1 LAKRR
6 QKKASRVEQ
15 SSHMRQVHNT
25 AMSPIAKCIR
35 KACLPAASLFLTL
48 NPGAV
53 LAGPEGGQVVGGQGD
68 ISTPNSTTTLIN
80 QQSQNLAIDWATFN
94 VNTNELV
101 QFNQPSSTASA
112 LNRIFD
118 QNPSQIFGTINA
130 NGNVLLV
137 NPHGIFFSPTAS
149 VNVNSLI
156 ASGLDISTSDFM
168 NGKLNFY
175 GVDGTDGIV
184 VNQGILQ
191 AATGGSITL
200 VGKAVSNEGFILAT
214 AGQVNMVA
222 GQQITI
228 DFDGD
233 GLMQFAVDKEVLTN
247 AQSLDAAVSNSG
259 EIQADGG
266 SILLKG
272 SAAKDIFSKVV
283 NNEGIIKAGRIE
295 NKGGEIRLVGLGS
308 GASVLNTGTITADA
322 GDATSSGGSVELT
335 AENVTNSGT
344 ITANATGG
352 DGGSIKLQSTDTTLV
367 EGNAVVTASSSSA
380 QGGTVQVLGDKVGLF
395 DAASINVSGA
405 LGGGEVLI
413 GGDFQGK
420 NPDVQNAQ
428 FTQVSSDV
436 TVKADALSDGDGGK
450 VIVWA
455 DNTTRYYGDIS
466 AKGGSAPVGNDR

>member
-1 LAKRR
+1 
-6 QKKASRVEQ
+6 
-15 SSHMRQVHNT
+15 MR
-25 AMSPIAKCIR
+25 PIAECIR
-35 KACLPAASLFLTL
+35 KACLPAASLFLAL
-48 NPGAV
+48 NPAAV
-53 LAGPEGGQVVGGQGD
+53 LSGPEGGQVVGGQGN
-68 ISTPNSTTTLIN
+68 ISAPNSTTTVIN

-156 ASGLDISTSDFM
+156 ASGLELSTSDFM

-175 GVDGTDGIV
+175 GVDGSDGIV

-266 SILLKG
+266 I
-272 SAAKDIFSKVV
+272 
-283 NNEGIIKAGRIE
+283 
-295 NKGGEIRLVGLGS
+295 
-308 GASVLNTGTITADA
+308 
-322 GDATSSGGSVELT
+322 
-335 AENVTNSGT
+335 
-344 ITANATGG
+344 
-352 DGGSIKLQSTDTTLV
+352 Q
-367 EGNAVVTASSSSA
+367 
-380 QGGTVQVLGDKVGLF
+380 
-395 DAASINVSGA
+395 
-405 LGGGEVLI
+405 
-413 GGDFQGK
+413 
-420 NPDVQNAQ
+420 
-428 FTQVSSDV
+428 
-436 TVKADALSDGDGGK
+436 
-450 VIVWA
+450 
-455 DNTTRYYGDIS
+455 
-466 AKGGSAPVGNDR
+466 